1 MILQHVDSLFYVPD
15 TTAFT
20 ALGDSDDEEGQDP
33 FSQGEPDEE
42 IMSKSQMYMILIL
55 LPKPLQFELRMDNM
69 WYCKLLLFEIESNTD
84 GHCCRWW
91 YINTC
96 RWWYINA
103 WGLKWATSQY
113 L

>member
-55 LPKPLQFELRMDNM
+55 LPKPLQFELRTCGVGIL
-69 WYCKLLLFEIESNTD
+69 YIRIPTLLLVSW
-84 GHCCRWW
+84 CRTK
-91 YINTC
+91 YQNQSDLC
-96 RWWYINA
+96 H
-103 WGLKWATSQY
+103 GS
-113 L
+113 